1 VSSLFAGRDV
11 IVALIGGRGGGKRE
25 RGGVCG
31 HTKDTISIFWLVLL
45 YLLFIVIASQMF
57 RAECKRKTKASKYRE
72 QSKAN
77 ICK

>member
-1 VSSLFAGRDV
+1 V
-11 IVALIGGRGGGKRE
+11 GGAAEKE
-25 RGGVCG
+25 KGGVCG
-31 HTKDTISIFWLVLL
+31 QGSTQKTLYQFSGLFCF

>member
-1 VSSLFAGRDV
+1 VGGAVGKEKGGESAGTQKTLYQFSGLF
-11 IVALIGGRGGGKRE
+11 
-25 RGGVCG
+25 C
-31 HTKDTISIFWLVLL
+31 F